1 MIEKIRKKIP
11 FEEFDYQ
18 MLMSCLN
25 GYARPRDKISALIRK
40 GHIIRVKKGLYVFG
54 DDFRRSSISRELL
67 ANLIY
72 GPSCVSLDYALHYY
86 GFIPERVEAVTS
98 VTSGRARRFSSPFG
112 LFIYSRIPLGAYQIG
127 IDRVALDDDRSFLIA
142 TPEKAISDKIS
153 NSRGTGIRTQR
164 ELETYILDNLRID
177 SGTLSPLDPDLID
190 HIAQAYR
197 SRKIR
202 LLAGVIRRLK
212 HTRRENNHA

>member
-1 MIEKIRKKIP
+1 MIEKIRKQVP

-18 MLMSCLN
+18 TLMTCLKD
-25 GYARPRDKISALIRK
+25 YARPRDKISALIRK

-54 DDFRRSSISRELL
+54 DDFRRSPLSRELL

-98 VTSGRARRFSSPFG
+98 VTSGRAKRFSSPFG
-112 LFIYSRIPLGAYQIG
+112 LFIYSRIPLAAYQLD
-127 IDRVALDDDRSFLIA
+127 IDRVSLDDGRSFLIA
-142 TPEKAISDKIS
+142 TPEKAIADKIAH
-153 NSRGTGIRTQR
+153 SRGTGLATQR
-164 ELETYILDNLRID
+164 EMEVYLLDNLRID
-177 SGTLSPLDPDLID
+177 SETLTPLDPDRID
-190 HIAQAYR
+190 RIAQACR

-212 HTRRENNHA
+212 RNKRGNTHA

>member
-1 MIEKIRKKIP
+1 MIEKIRKQVP

-18 MLMSCLN
+18 TLMSCLN

-54 DDFRRSSISRELL
+54 DDFRRSPISRELL

-86 GFIPERVEAVTS
+86 GFIPERAEAITS
-98 VTSGRARRFSSPFG
+98 VTSGRARRFSTPFG
-112 LFIYSRIPLGAYQIG
+112 LFVYSRIPLAAYRLG
-127 IDRVALDDDRSFLIA
+127 IDLVALDDGRSFLIA
-142 TPEKAISDKIS
+142 IPEKAITDKIAG
-153 NSRGTGIRTQR
+153 SRGTGITTQK
-164 ELETYILDNLRID
+164 EMETYLLDSLRID
-177 SGTLSPLDPDLID
+177 SESFFQLDPDLID
-190 HIAQAYR
+190 RIAEAYR
-197 SRKIR
+197 SRKVR

-212 HTRRENNHA
+212 RNRRGNTHA